1 MERIK
6 SHLKLRSGPDGIH
19 HFNRLTGLNI
29 LLDEIKPP
37 ATSWSIAPRQVSVA
51 LTNLCDLNCAYC
63 NAPKQPAQLDSA
75 RLCGWLDELDAGGCL
90 GIGFGGGE
98 PTLHREFAAFC
109 RYAAENTG
117 LAVTFTTHGLRL
129 SERLATDLKGYVH
142 FVRISMDG
150 VDNTYKSLRG
160 RPFSSLLS
168 RFEIVRQLAP
178 FGINFVVNDR
188 TFPDLDAAT
197 SLAAELGAVEFLLLP
212 EQPVRGSGGID
223 TGTAAA
229 LREWVNA
236 YRGLIPLSVSETGA
250 NGMPTCNPLPGE
262 TGLRG
267 YAHIDAMGVLKRSS
281 YEATGIP
288 IGLDGVIAAMRVL
301 ESIDRGK

>member
-1 MERIK
+1 MDRIK
-6 SHLKLRSGPDGIH
+6 SHLKFRSGSDGIH
-19 HFNRLTGLNI
+19 LFNRATGLNI
-29 LLDEIKPP
+29 LFDEIKPP

-63 NAPKQPAQLDSA
+63 NVPKQSAQLDSA
-75 RLCGWLDELDAGGCL
+75 RLCGWLDKLDAGGCL

-109 RYAAENTG
+109 RYAAENTE

-129 SERLATDLKGYVH
+129 NERLAAELKGYVH

-150 VDNTYKSLRG
+150 LDNTYKSLRG
-160 RPFSSLLS
+160 RPFTSLLS

-197 SLAAELGAVEFLLLP
+197 SLAAKLGAVEFLLLP

-250 NGMPTCNPLPGE
+250 DGMPTCNPLPGE
-262 TGLRG
+262 TGLRA
-267 YAHIDAMGVLKRSS
+267 YAHIDATGVLKRSS

-288 IGLDGVIAAMRVL
+288 IGLDGVMAAIRVL